1 MDSAIRR
8 DYGNG
13 GEALKGPWVKLW
25 RKMLTDEKLQVLIE
39 DHGDKAFR
47 VWVTLLARAEDGIIS
62 ESRRILSS
70 ITQSKPA
77 ILEKIL
83 ADMKSLEMIEL
94 DDTQIVICK
103 WNEYQDSESKD
114 RVRRLRERNM
124 SVTSPLHDANV
135 TGILQKDRRIE
146 DREENTKS
154 AESAECEQFENSEQ
168 LPEPIV
174 DSPKSKKEPK
184 HEYGSEKNVNLTD
197 KQYQSLVTDLGLTMA
212 TACIEEL
219 STRKAMKGYSYKR
232 DDLAIRNWV
241 IEAVKKKEV
250 KPGGIL
256 EQRPDAWTPDRIAEQ
271 RKAIEDRGTEP
282 DIDFR
287 EAVKT
292 DPFVAALLRG

>member
-1 MDSAIRR
+1 
-8 DYGNG
+8 
-13 GEALKGPWVKLW
+13 
-25 RKMLTDEKLQVLIE
+25 MLTDEKLQVLIE

-70 ITQSKPA
+70 ITQSKPE

-94 DDTQIVICK
+94 NDTQILILK
-103 WNEYQDSESKD
+103 WNEYQDSESKE
-114 RVRRLRERNM
+114 RMRALRKRNIT
-124 SVTSPLHDANV
+124 VTSPSQSENV
-135 TGILQKDRRIE
+135 TGIRIEDRRIE
-146 DREENTKS
+146 GDNTN
-154 AESAECEQFENSEQ
+154 SAECEQSGNSGE

-241 IEAVKKKEV
+241 IDAVKKKEV

-256 EQRPDAWTPDRIAEQ
+256 EQRPDAKTPSEIAEW
-271 RKAIEDRGTEP
+271 RAEIEKRDDLP

-287 EAVKT
+287 EAVKGSKL
-292 DPFVAALLRG
+292 AAAFLGG

>member
-1 MDSAIRR
+1 
-8 DYGNG
+8 
-13 GEALKGPWVKLW
+13 
-25 RKMLTDEKLQVLIE
+25 MLTDEKLQVLIE

-94 DDTQIVICK
+94 NDTQILILK
-103 WNEYQDSESKD
+103 WNEYQDSESKE
-114 RVRRLRERNM
+114 RMRALRKRNIT
-124 SVTSPLHDANV
+124 VTSPSQSENV
-135 TGILQKDRRIE
+135 TGRRIE
-146 DREENTKS
+146 DRRIEGEGDNTK
-154 AESAECEQFENSEQ
+154 SAECEQFENSEE

-174 DSPKSKKEPK
+174 TPPKAKKEPK

-241 IEAVKKKEV
+241 IDAVKKKEV

-256 EQRPDAWTPDRIAEQ
+256 EQRPDAKTPSEIAEW
-271 RKAIEDRGTEP
+271 RAEIEKRDDLP

-287 EAVKT
+287 EAVKGSKL
-292 DPFVAALLRG
+292 AAAFLGG